1 MLPSRGRDVLGSGD
15 SFGAALHRDPY
26 TDAFIQAA
34 SEQIELLDH
43 TLQLYLGYP
52 PSPRFAGKTRVYAS
66 KMSVDVRGHLGRC
79 P

>member
-1 MLPSRGRDVLGSGD
+1 VSLYNNPD
-15 SFGAALHRDPY
+15 

-52 PSPRFAGKTRVYAS
+52 PKP
-66 KMSVDVRGHLGRC
+66 
-79 P
+79 